1 MAYFDRSR
9 LAFLR
14 AGGKV
19 FDVVPAMMSVGVLER

>member
-14 AGGKV
+14 AGRKS
-19 FDVVPAMMSVGVLER
+19 FDDVPAMMSVWVLER